1 MKTPL
6 LLACTSAAVLTFST
20 LCKAQEM
27 KKAPID
33 TIFEQGEINPYGKF
47 FTCLLYT
54 SPSPRDS

>member
-27 KKAPID
+27 KKAPLALAMI
-33 TIFEQGEINPYGKF
+33 TAN
-47 FTCLLYT
+47 
-54 SPSPRDS
+54 